1 MHLSEKKAKWKSKK
15 GPFVPNDTTYWFL
28 SPFSCKMA
36 GFPAKGASAYQLAAL
51 LRFPAVQT
59 YVVESGAKWS
69 WAPCI
74 FYLLHFLRSHHH
86 LNVFHIC
93 LFSLWFHSSGAAQKT
108 RESLLLLVTPKI
120 EIFLKSEKNPSW
132 ESPISTMMMRNSCV
146 THSIDRLLTSC
157 HLRTLA
163 YLTDFLFLARLVQVM
178 AQIK

>member
-1 MHLSEKKAKWKSKK
+1 MKEQKRPFCAKWHHILIFISLFMQD
-15 GPFVPNDTTYWFL
+15 GGISRQRSFCLPAGGLTTFSSRSDVRSRKWREMEL
-28 SPFSCKMA
+28 SPV
-36 GFPAKGASAYQLAAL
+36 Y
-51 LRFPAVQT
+51 
-59 YVVESGAKWS
+59 
-69 WAPCI
+69 

-108 RESLLLLVTPKI
+108 RESLLSLVTPKI
-120 EIFLKSEKNPSW
+120 KFFLKSEKNPSW

-146 THSIDRLLTSC
+146 THFIDRLLTSC

-163 YLTDFLFLARLVQVM
+163 YLTDSLFLARLVQVM